1 MPNYLHEHTLP
12 GNIGHLFVITSF
24 IAAITATVAYYKMA
38 TSRNPADEA
47 GWRRLARISFLAQ
60 FVAVAG
66 IIFSLYYI
74 LNNHLY
80 EYKFAY
86 KHSNNSLEKRYLF
99 ACFWEGQEGSFL
111 VWIFWHCVL
120 GTCVMFSA
128 KKWEAP
134 VMMVIAFV
142 QIFLTAFLLGLQFGN
157 FHIGSSPF
165 ILMRNSDMNNM
176 LLSAPVMIDNA
187 GALKNDYMNFIK
199 DGQGLNILLQ
209 NRWMVI
215 HPPTLFL
222 GFASCTIPFAFGIA
236 GLWKKDYGGWIKAAL
251 PWTLVAACIL
261 GVGILMGAKWA
272 YESLSFGGYWAW
284 DPVENASLVPWLTL
298 IGALHAMLIYRHTGY
313 SLRATHVMLALT
325 FALVIYSTC
334 LTRTG
339 VLGDTS
345 VHAFTGAG
353 MQTQLWLLLGFTSLP
368 PLLLLFFRYRKIPTI
383 IKEESGSSRE
393 FWMFIGALIFFL
405 SAMFVIAATS
415 LPVYNKLFGTKGAMG
430 ENAQAIYNK
439 VHVPIVIILGILV
452 AITQYFRY
460 KETPRGTLMKKLWAP
475 LLIAFG
481 MLALFIVTGGIKY
494 TKQGPVFNI
503 LISIALFSAFFTIT
517 ANAAYIIRV
526 VRKKILLWG
535 GSMAHLGFGLLV
547 AGILISASN
556 QKIISLNNP
565 AVNVFGSESK
575 EDPRE
580 NLNLLR
586 GLPVKMGNYE
596 VLFNSSEVDKRDPTK
611 RLYGV
616 QFTENKGKKFN
627 LKPTAY
633 LRVKG
638 QEGISPAPDFRSYWN
653 KDIFLYIT
661 SLTDPDKANAPAEFV
676 EKPMRIG
683 DTAWLMN
690 GYFVL
695 QSRSVD
701 TTGFNSKNGDIGFT
715 LQVDIKLNNGGK
727 FSATPGYFVKGDRVE
742 NPIDSVPEAK
752 LQFRIQSVSG
762 DGFVQL
768 AVKNDTPVSDYIT
781 IKVLEFPMINLMWL
795 GMIVMSIGFMIA
807 MFNRIKQYNR
817 SKRDQES
824 GIGDQ

>member
-1 MPNYLHEHTLP
+1 MPKYINEHLQP
-12 GNIGHLFVITSF
+12 GNIGHLFVIISF
-24 IAAITATVAYYKMA
+24 IAAITATIAYFKMA
-38 TSRNPADEA
+38 TARNPADES
-47 GWRRLARISFLAQ
+47 GWRRLARISFLVQ
-60 FVAVAG
+60 FVAVVG
-66 IIFSLYYI
+66 IIICLYYI

-86 KHSNNSLEKRYLF
+86 KHSNNSLEKKYLF
-99 ACFWEGQEGSFL
+99 SSFWEGQEGSFL

-120 GTCVMFSA
+120 GACVMFSS

-134 VMMVIAFV
+134 VMTVIAFV
-142 QIFLTAFLLGLQFGN
+142 QIFLTAFLLGLQFSN

-165 ILMRNSDMNNM
+165 ILLRNSDMAGM
-176 LLSAPVMIDNA
+176 LMGAPAMTDA
-187 GALKNDYMNFIK
+187 TGALKANYMEFIK

-222 GFASCTIPFAFGIA
+222 GFASCTIPFAYGIA
-236 GLWKKDYGGWIKAAL
+236 GLWKKDYAGWIKAAL
-251 PWTLVAACIL
+251 PWVLVAACVL

-313 SLRATHVMLALT
+313 SLRAAHVMLALT

-339 VLGDTS
+339 ILGETS

-353 MQTQLWLLLGFTSLP
+353 MQNQLWLLLLFTSGP
-368 PLLLLFFRYRKIPTI
+368 PLLLLAFRYAKIPAI
-383 IKEESGSSRE
+383 AKEESGSSRE
-393 FWMFIGALIFFL
+393 FWMFIGALVFFL

-415 LPVYNKLFGTKGAMG
+415 LPVYNKLFGGKSAMG

-439 VHVPIVIILGILV
+439 VHVPIVIIVGILV

-460 KETPRGTLMKKLWAP
+460 KETPRGVVMKKLWAP
-475 LLIAFG
+475 LLVAFG
-481 MLALFIVTGGIKY
+481 LLALFVFTGGIKY
-494 TKQGPVFNI
+494 NKQGPVFNI
-503 LISIALFSAFFTIT
+503 LISIALFTAFFTIT
-517 ANAAYIIRV
+517 ANAAYIIKV

-535 GSMAHLGFGLLV
+535 GSLAHLGFGLLV
-547 AGILISASN
+547 AGVLISASN
-556 QKIISLNNP
+556 QKIVSMNNP
-565 AVNVFGSESK
+565 AVNVFGADSK

-586 GLPVKMGNYE
+586 GLPVKMGDYE
-596 VLFNSSEVDKRDPTK
+596 VLFNRSEVDKRNPTK
-611 RLYGV
+611 RYYGV
-616 QFTENKGKKFN
+616 QFTQNNGKKFN
-627 LKPTAY
+627 LTPTAF

-638 QEGISPAPDFRSYWN
+638 QEGISPEPDFRSYWN
-653 KDIFLYIT
+653 KDVFLYIT

-676 EKPMRIG
+676 VKPMRIG

-690 GYFVL
+690 GYFL
-695 QSRSVD
+695 LKSRSID
-701 TTGFNSKNGDIGFT
+701 TSGLVRKNGDLGITFD
-715 LQVDIKLNNGGK
+715 VDIKLNDGGK
-727 FSATPGYFVKGDRVE
+727 FNASPRYFVKNDKVE
-742 NPIDSVPEAK
+742 NPVDSVPAAK
-752 LQFRIQSVSG
+752 LQFRIESLSA
-762 DGFVQL
+762 DGFVQIG
-768 AVKNDTPVSDYIT
+768 VKNDTPVSDYIT

-795 GMIVMSIGFMIA
+795 GMIVMSAGFMIA
-807 MFNRIKQYNR
+807 MYNRIKQYNR
-817 SKRDQES
+817 DKK
-824 GIGDQ
+824 GVVG